1 MIFEIGDIV
10 ICTGFDHLSKGYDGQ
25 NLLEMC
31 GFDRN
36 HKFEIIE
43 IFIDSLLFDNPSQF
57 LSTSSKI
64 LDLTNTSTF
73 TIEAWVYPTSSF
85 SKENRFIIS
94 DVVNNSNTSYWAF
107 IFNING
113 GLSWN

>member
-25 NLLEMC
+25 NLLEIC

-43 IFIDSLLFDNPSQF
+43 IFFDSLLFDNPSSF
-57 LSTSSKI
+57 FSDKISVESRFFTKLEDIRNDKLLTI
-64 LDLTNTSTF
+64 LD
-73 TIEAWVYPTSSF
+73 
-85 SKENRFIIS
+85 
-94 DVVNNSNTSYWAF
+94 
-107 IFNING
+107 
-113 GLSWN
+113 

>member
-25 NLLEMC
+25 NLLELC

-43 IFIDSLLFDNPSQF
+43 IFFDSLLFDNPSSF
-57 LSTSSKI
+57 FSDKISVESRFFTKLEDIRNDKLLTI
-64 LDLTNTSTF
+64 LD
-73 TIEAWVYPTSSF
+73 
-85 SKENRFIIS
+85 
-94 DVVNNSNTSYWAF
+94 
-107 IFNING
+107 
-113 GLSWN
+113 

>member
-43 IFIDSLLFDNPSQF
+43 IFFDN
-57 LSTSSKI
+57 
-64 LDLTNTSTF
+64 
-73 TIEAWVYPTSSF
+73 
-85 SKENRFIIS
+85 IIAI
-94 DVVNNSNTSYWAF
+94 VRAAPMAKGFRVAIIT
-107 IFNING
+107 
-113 GLSWN
+113 

>member
-10 ICTGFDHLSKGYDGQ
+10 ICAGFDHLSKGYDGQ

-43 IFIDSLLFDNPSQF
+43 IFYNSLLFNNPSGKF
-57 LSTSSKI
+57 SDKICVESRFFTKLEDIRNDKLLTI
-64 LDLTNTSTF
+64 LD
-73 TIEAWVYPTSSF
+73 
-85 SKENRFIIS
+85 
-94 DVVNNSNTSYWAF
+94 
-107 IFNING
+107 
-113 GLSWN
+113 